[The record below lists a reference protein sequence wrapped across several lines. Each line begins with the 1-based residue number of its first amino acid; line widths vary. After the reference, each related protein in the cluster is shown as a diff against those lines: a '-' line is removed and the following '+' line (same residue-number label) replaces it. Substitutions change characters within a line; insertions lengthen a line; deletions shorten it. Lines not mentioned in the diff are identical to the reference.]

1 MLIRDWPDVLR
12 SAATM
17 AAGTI
22 PLSQLLRKLAAYPR
36 QHDLGLALR
45 ELGRIE
51 RTVFII
57 DWLLDAELRRRAQ
70 IRAQQGRR
78 ARRAHARGWCVL
90 SGRISTPSRRMPQ
103 ALTIGSITSSLL

>member
-1 MLIRDWPDVLR
+1 MCCAAQPPWPPER
-12 SAATM
+12 F
-17 AAGTI
+17 

-45 ELGRIE
+45 EIGRIE

-57 DWLLDAELRRRAQ
+57 DWLLDAELGRRAQ

-90 SGRISTPSRRMPQ
+90 SGRISAPVPTDAAGTDSR
-103 ALTIGSITSSLL
+103 